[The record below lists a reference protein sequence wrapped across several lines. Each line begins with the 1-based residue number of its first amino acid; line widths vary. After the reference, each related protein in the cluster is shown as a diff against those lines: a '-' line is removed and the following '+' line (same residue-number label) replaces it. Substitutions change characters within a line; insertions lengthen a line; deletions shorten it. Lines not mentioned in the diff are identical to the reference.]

1 MDHSSSPRTAA
12 TNKARV
18 TLGKPGP
25 QDLNIKQ
32 KTGLIGL
39 PSVVKLAYQ
48 GLFCSRLHSYVT
60 LFKPLINLTSW
71 GSPFCTTD
79 KQGTESSS
87 DWPQMHSE
95 KVEELGSKCGSIG
108 STLPWPAVSRY
119 LLMELVQ
126 GSGTL
131 SSCPA
136 AGI

>member
-1 MDHSSSPRTAA
+1 MDHSSSRRTAA
-12 TNKARV
+12 ANKARV
-18 TLGKPGP
+18 TLSKSGP

-32 KTGLIGL
+32 KTGFIDLS
-39 PSVVKLAYQ
+39 PVVILAFQ
-48 GLFCSRLHSYVT
+48 GLFCSRLRSYVT

-71 GSPFCTTD
+71 GSPFCTSN

-87 DWPQMHSE
+87 DWAQMHSE
-95 KVEELGSKCGSIG
+95 KMEELGSKHGSVG
-108 STLPWPAVSRY
+108 STPPWPAISRY

-131 SSCPA
+131 SCCPA